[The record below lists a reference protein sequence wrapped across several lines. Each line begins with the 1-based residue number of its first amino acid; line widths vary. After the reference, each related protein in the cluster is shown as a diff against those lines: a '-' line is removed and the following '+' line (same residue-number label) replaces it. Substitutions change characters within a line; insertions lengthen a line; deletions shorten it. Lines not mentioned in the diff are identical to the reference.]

1 MLIIEPLSDVEIM
14 VLRAYAE
21 QEEVMIRRVS
31 EEGNPS
37 QKLAWHAASEALV
50 ERGALLRT
58 KRGLLVTPEGAAALL
73 DAVPIQA
80 FETFVER
87 DWIMGKT
94 AVPAQAAA
102 STTGQDAANGPSRGP
117 RRSGARSSRRSRG
130 AS

>member
-1 MLIIEPLSDVEIM
+1 MLIVEPLSDVEIM

-21 QEEVMIRRVS
+21 PEEAMIRRVS
-31 EEGNPS
+31 KQGNPS
-37 QKLAWHAASEALV
+37 QKLAWHEASEALV

-73 DAVPIQA
+73 DAVPVQA

-87 DWIMGKT
+87 DWIMGNT
-94 AVPAQAAA
+94 VAPALVAVSTSGRDAA
-102 STTGQDAANGPSRGP
+102 SGPSRGP

-130 AS
+130 AN

>member
-1 MLIIEPLSDVEIM
+1 MLIVEPLSDVEIM

-21 QEEVMIRRVS
+21 PEEAMIRRVS
-31 EEGNPS
+31 EQGNPN
-37 QKLAWHAASEALV
+37 QKLAWHEAAEALV

-87 DWIMGKT
+87 EWIMGRT
-94 AVPAQAAA
+94 VIPAQVAA
-102 STTGQDAANGPSRGP
+102 STTDRDAASGPSRAP
-117 RRSGARSSRRSRG
+117 RRSAARSSR
-130 AS
+130 